1 MHCLPS
7 TEILAQQDVD
17 AKNRQRVL
25 DGLTA
30 EKRADTI
37 TLVLNRII
45 LGDQFY
51 LIR

>member
-7 TEILAQQDVD
+7 TETLVQQNVD

-30 EKRADTI
+30 EIRTGTI
-37 TLVLNRII
+37 TMVMKMII
-45 LGDQFY
+45 
-51 LIR
+51 

>member
-7 TEILAQQDVD
+7 TETMAQQDVD

-30 EKRADTI
+30 EKCAGTI
-37 TLVLNRII
+37 TMVLKRII
-45 LGDQFY
+45 LGNHFY